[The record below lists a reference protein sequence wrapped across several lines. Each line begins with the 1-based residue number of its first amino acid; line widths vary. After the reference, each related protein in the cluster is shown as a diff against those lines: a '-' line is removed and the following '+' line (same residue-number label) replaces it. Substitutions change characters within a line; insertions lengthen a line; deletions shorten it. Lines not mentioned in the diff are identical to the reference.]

1 MKKSIMFLV
10 MALSVI
16 VSSCDCPSEQSS
28 RTNSETTSK
37 KVQTTEQTSTR
48 GREVIT
54 AKVIRVGRYLTRN
67 FEASESGTVLIFE
80 NGDVFKM
87 KDTPG
92 SSFACAVKEGD
103 VVTYERSFDGKINLK
118 AFVPQD

>member
-1 MKKSIMFLV
+1 MKKSIVFLV
-10 MALSVI
+10 MALLLI
-16 VSSCDCPSEQSS
+16 VSSCNCPSRNDLRSS
-28 RTNSETTSK
+28 ERTTEKVRVKETTFSANK
-37 KVQTTEQTSTR
+37 T
-48 GREVIT
+48 EVIT
-54 AKVIRVGRYLTRN
+54 SKVIRVGRYLTRN

-103 VVTYERSFDGKINLK
+103 VVTYEKLPDGKINLK
-118 AFVPQD
+118 AFVVQD